1 MILIW
6 FGQWRTF
13 SKFIDLM
20 AESIDFTT
28 PAIDPVTCQN
38 VEKELIQSNATEQ
51 HFEIQRAGSV

>member
-1 MILIW
+1 
-6 FGQWRTF
+6 
-13 SKFIDLM
+13 M

-51 HFEIQRAGSV
+51 HFEIQQAGSV